1 MQKRLRT
8 LLALVVA
15 SIGLLIAAPAASAV
29 AYPPTTC
36 PTLSVST
43 TTPLAGATI
52 TVTGSNFTPGANI
65 TLELHTTTYVL
76 AHVTASASGA
86 FSASV
91 TMPAGVTG
99 AHDIVATGGASVP
112 GCPASPVQAIDLQ
125 AGAQATGVAGG
136 GGGGGTAFTGV
147 DVLLLLA
154 VAGGL
159 VAIGVAFNSG
169 GKRRRRLYP
178 NELG

>member
-1 MQKRLRT
+1 M
-8 LLALVVA
+8 
-15 SIGLLIAAPAASAV
+15 

-52 TVTGSNFTPGANI
+52 TVTGSNFTAGAHI

-86 FSASV
+86 FTASV

-112 GCPASPVQAIDLQ
+112 GCPASPIQAINLQ
-125 AGAQATGVAGG
+125 ARRPGHWCRGWRRR

-159 VAIGVAFNSG
+159 VAVGVAFNSG